1 MNKRLLVKYLR
12 AKNGGGYIQ
21 ITYQSHRGD
30 VFGGSDCIFHV
41 GERTMASASVP
52 QMGHLPSIYA
62 RGSDHE
68 ADFSIMQ
75 VSDMDNV
82 LNMVLKYNQTYTKN
96 KLCLEDVAEEIKA
109 KKNFDRMPT
118 GYRPDSIVSRDFV
131 YDTDQEDD
139 DEDEFEHD
147 YYEDDDDED
156 DDE

>member
-1 MNKRLLVKYLR
+1 MY
-12 AKNGGGYIQ
+12 
-21 ITYQSHRGD
+21 
-30 VFGGSDCIFHV
+30 
-41 GERTMASASVP
+41 
-52 QMGHLPSIYA
+52 
-62 RGSDHE
+62 
-68 ADFSIMQ
+68 
-75 VSDMDNV
+75 V